1 MSLLGRDSFLD
12 YYYIDLS
19 ELSRVVKERRPS
31 RVLLQVPEGFKNKS
45 YELVD
50 YLKNVL
56 VGVEIHVDASPSFG
70 SCLLDLGVIERY
82 DLVIHLGHRKYPYWV
97 PPDKIVYVDLQS
109 KTKPSREVLDS
120 LIKDLRERGYMKLA
134 VYTTAQHVDLT
145 KEIIGLLRGNGFEV
159 INREA
164 EVVFGCWFSSL
175 DLVRDLADAF
185 LVVAGGRFHALG
197 VGLRLSGSKEV
208 ILLDPYGNTYSFL
221 SNYIIRVLKSRL
233 AKVMKSL
240 DARSWLIIEGSGG
253 QYRPWIVSELT
264 RLITSSEGKYYVV
277 VTSYLTRDLL
287 INIDSGVID
296 AIVITSCPRL
306 PIEDFH
312 DYEKPVLTPGEA
324 FMALKKVF
332 EPYVFPW

>member
-1 MSLLGRDSFLD
+1 

-19 ELSRVVKERRPS
+19 ELSRAVKERKPS
-31 RVLLQVPEGFKNKS
+31 KVLLQVPEGFKNKS

-50 YLKNVL
+50 YLKKVL
-56 VGVEIHVDASPSFG
+56 VGVEMHVDASPSFG

-82 DLVIHLGHRKYPYWV
+82 DLVIHLGHRKYPYWAS
-97 PPDKIVYVDLQS
+97 PDKIVYVDLQS
-109 KTKPSREVLDS
+109 KTKPSQEVLES

-145 KEIIGLLRGNGFEV
+145 KEIIGLLRSNGFEV
-159 INREA
+159 VNREA

-175 DLVRDLADAF
+175 DLMRDLADAF

-208 ILLDPYGNTYSFL
+208 ISLDPYGNTYSFL

-287 INIDSGVID
+287 INIDSSVID

>member
-1 MSLLGRDSFLD
+1 MSLPSKESFLD

-19 ELSRVVKERRPS
+19 ELSRVVKERKPS
-31 RVLLQVPEGFKNKS
+31 KVLLQVPEGFKNKS

-50 YLKNVL
+50 YLKKTLAEVK
-56 VGVEIHVDASPSFG
+56 IHIDASPSFG
-70 SCLLDLGVIERY
+70 SCLIDLGVIERY
-82 DLVIHLGHRKYPYWV
+82 DLVIHLGHRKYPYRT
-97 PPDKIVYVDLQS
+97 PSEKIVYVDLQS
-109 KTKPSREVLDS
+109 KTKPSQEVLDS

-145 KEIIGLLRGNGFEV
+145 KEIISLLRSNGFKV
-159 INREA
+159 INSEA
-164 EVVFGCWFSSL
+164 EVVLGCWFSSL
-175 DLVRDLADAF
+175 DLMRDLADAF

-208 ILLDPYGNTYSFL
+208 ISLDPYGNTYNFL

-240 DARSWLIIEGSGG
+240 DAKSWLIIEGSGG

-264 RLITSSEGKYYVV
+264 KLITSSEGKYYVA

-287 INIDSGVID
+287 INIDSSVID

>member
-1 MSLLGRDSFLD
+1 MSLPNKSSFLD
-12 YYYIDLS
+12 YYYLDVD
-19 ELSRVVKERRPS
+19 ELYRVVKEKKPS

-50 YLKNVL
+50 SLKETL
-56 VGVEIHVDASPSFG
+56 VEAEIHIDASPSFG
-70 SCLLDLGVIERY
+70 SCLLDLGVIEKY
-82 DLVIHLGHRKYPYWV
+82 DLVIHLGHRRYPYWAS
-97 PPDKIVYVDLQS
+97 PDKVVYIDLQS
-109 KTKPSREVLDS
+109 RARPSQELLSS
-120 LIKDLRERGYMKLA
+120 LINDLKTHDYAKLA

-145 KEIIGLLRGNGFEV
+145 REIIKLLRTSGFEV
-159 INREA
+159 VNRDV
-164 EVVFGCWFSSL
+164 EVAFGCWFSSL
-175 DLVRDLADAF
+175 DSVRDLADAF

-197 VGLRLSGSKEV
+197 IGLRLSGSKEV
-208 ILLDPYGNTYSFL
+208 ISLDPYGNTYSFL
-221 SNYIIRVLKSRL
+221 GSYVVKILKSRL

-240 DARSWLIIEGSGG
+240 DAVSWLIITGSGG
-253 QYRPWIVSELT
+253 QYRPWIVNELA
-264 RLITSSEGKYYVV
+264 RLISSSGGKYYVA

-287 INIDSGVID
+287 VDVDSNALD